1 MYYIHKYEI
10 AQQYGGPEEGGWW
23 YKMGEP
29 VKDWKLVMIED
40 EETAYEVCRALNFH
54 ESDRAKNEED
64 YEYTSVLSYKSQHF
78 EYDLSESPIAEHFPA
93 TRPHYE

>member
-29 VKDWKLVMIED
+29 VKDWKLVIIED
-40 EETAYEVCRALNFH
+40 
-54 ESDRAKNEED
+54 
-64 YEYTSVLSYKSQHF
+64 
-78 EYDLSESPIAEHFPA
+78 
-93 TRPHYE
+93 